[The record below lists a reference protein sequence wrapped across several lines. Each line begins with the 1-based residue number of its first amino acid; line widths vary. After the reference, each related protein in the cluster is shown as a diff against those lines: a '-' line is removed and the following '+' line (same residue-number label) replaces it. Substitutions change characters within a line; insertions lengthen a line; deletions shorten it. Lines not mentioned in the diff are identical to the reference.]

1 MPCHQK
7 SSWSQKDEN
16 SDNLVSPPLCLA
28 SIVRFEH
35 FRIPSVCLS
44 LPSLSLILSLFLSLS
59 FTHTLRLSFSLLQH
73 DLTAIAHS
81 LLVSFTCCLSLIYTH
96 SFSFSLTFSLKP
108 LSFSPSC
115 SLKSTHALS
124 LTLSFFLE
132 ALKVRFKMWQLLLQ
146 NKRSS
151 EECRSCST
159 WDALLHFLWES
170 CHFAATSLEPVLNW
184 LCHFATHDTPRP
196 SCWYRLFWL
205 HGKFMSLEE
214 RSFKLFKPCMVKSNS
229 SGRMFP

>member
-7 SSWSQKDEN
+7 SFWSQKDEN

-44 LPSLSLILSLFLSLS
+44 LPSLSPILSLFLSLI
-59 FTHTLRLSFSLLQH
+59 LSFSLFHPYSSSLFFVASTWFNSDCSLSVSLFYLLPLPSLH
-73 DLTAIAHS
+73 SLFLSSLFLSFPPAHS
-81 LLVSFTCCLSLIYTH
+81 KARTLSHSLYP
-96 SFSFSLTFSLKP
+96 SFSRLWKLGSRCDSFCSKINDPLKNVDV
-108 LSFSPSC
+108 
-115 SLKSTHALS
+115 AQ
-124 LTLSFFLE
+124 LE
-132 ALKVRFKMWQLLLQ
+132 ML
-146 NKRSS
+146 
-151 EECRSCST
+151 CCI
-159 WDALLHFLWES
+159 FLWES

-214 RSFKLFKPCMVKSNS
+214 RSFKLFKPWVVKSNS